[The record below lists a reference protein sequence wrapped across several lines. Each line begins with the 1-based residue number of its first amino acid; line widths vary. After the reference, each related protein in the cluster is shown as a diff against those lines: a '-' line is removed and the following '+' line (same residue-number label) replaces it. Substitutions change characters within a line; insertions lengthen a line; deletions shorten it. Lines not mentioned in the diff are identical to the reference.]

1 VRIFGFGILRGLG
14 ITFRHFVES
23 YREDYLWRGRRYFHA
38 EGIARRQ
45 SKEVRG
51 IFTVQYPEEKLPVP
65 EAFRM
70 LPFLIY
76 EEGDAGTQNLRCTAC
91 GICARVCPP
100 QCIWI
105 VRATEASSGRPVAAP
120 AEFHIDIDRCMNCG
134 YCAEYC
140 PFDAIRMDRKYEL
153 ASRNRAGSLY
163 NLKKLEK
170 PLAYHAFIHPAAFAR
185 EQAVQAKRRSLRNK
199 DA

>member
-1 VRIFGFGILRGLG
+1 MFGLG
-14 ITFRHFVES
+14 ILKGLWITLRHFVES
-23 YREDYLWRGRRYFHA
+23 YVEDLRGLGRRYFTP

-45 SKEVRG
+45 SKDTRG
-51 IFTVQYPEEKLPVP
+51 IFTIQYPEEKLPVP

-70 LPFLIY
+70 IPFLVY
-76 EEGDAGTQNLRCTAC
+76 AGEADGTRKPRCTAC

-105 VRATEASSGRPVAAP
+105 VRARDAATGKPVAAP

-140 PFDAIRMDRKYEL
+140 PFDAIRMDREYEL
-153 ASRNRAGSLY
+153 ASRSRSGHVY
-163 NLKKLEK
+163 NLEKLER
-170 PLAYHAFIHPAAFAR
+170 PVAYHARIHPAAFAR
-185 EQAVQAKRRSLRNK
+185 EEAGRAQRQARRTG

>member
-1 VRIFGFGILRGLG
+1 MFGIGVLKGLG
-14 ITFRHFVES
+14 ITLRHFVES
-23 YREDYLWRGRRYFHA
+23 YWEDLRGWGRRYFTP
-38 EGIARRQ
+38 EGVARRR
-45 SKEVRG
+45 SKDTRG

-65 EAFRM
+65 EAFRVI
-70 LPFLIY
+70 PFLVF
-76 EEGDAGTQNLRCTAC
+76 TQAADGARNLRCTAC

-105 VRATEASSGRPVAAP
+105 VRARDVASGKPAAAP

-140 PFDAIRMDRKYEL
+140 PFDAIRMDREYEL
-153 ASRNRAGSLY
+153 ASRNRSGHVY
-163 NLKKLEK
+163 NLEKLEK
-170 PLAYHAFIHPAAFAR
+170 PVAYHAAIHPAAFTREEAERAQRQAR
-185 EQAVQAKRRSLRNK
+185 RTG